1 MGLACPK
8 EYQSTY
14 AIVISLGSLPM
25 CAPSYEYLDC
35 GLKGCLYAVKQA
47 QLGSRLQIMT
57 MHEQIQG

>member
-1 MGLACPK
+1 
-8 EYQSTY
+8 
-14 AIVISLGSLPM
+14 M

-57 MHEQIQG
+57 MHSLRCLERPLLEDSIPENYLKPV